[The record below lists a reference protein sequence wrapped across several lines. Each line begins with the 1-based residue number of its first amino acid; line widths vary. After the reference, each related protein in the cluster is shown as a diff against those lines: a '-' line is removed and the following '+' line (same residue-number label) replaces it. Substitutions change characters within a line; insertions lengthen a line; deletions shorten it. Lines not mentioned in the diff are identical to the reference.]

1 MALLLLVSMDTY
13 TCLPEHLEE
22 QLLVISTE
30 ITLPYSRHIAINY
43 WQIFPAISTT
53 TTAILRWLQRIRV
66 RVTIKWRA
74 TQTFPS
80 VRSRKTI
87 NAGLDRLWGL
97 HPLSNTA
104 GLWEML
110 VPRIGAFC
118 LELSLCGWSGQSQ
131 LEAPSSL
138 LSFSFSKRRG
148 FSNMTLYRLDSAYRD
163 HMIPRS
169 VNLNTCNEAK
179 CSGWN
184 RFTATAT

>member
-1 MALLLLVSMDTY
+1 M
-13 TCLPEHLEE
+13 
-22 QLLVISTE
+22 
-30 ITLPYSRHIAINY
+30 
-43 WQIFPAISTT
+43 
-53 TTAILRWLQRIRV
+53 

-80 VRSRKTI
+80 VRRRKTI

-148 FSNMTLYRLDSAYRD
+148 FSNMTLYRLDSTYQD

-169 VNLNTCNEAK
+169 VNLNTWNEAK
-179 CSGWN
+179 WVTLMLAETGSLPLQRKRGKEKGAF
-184 RFTATAT
+184 RIHALELILKSRKGVSSDLEGKLT